1 MAQTIADIPVTTT
14 WQSINTLSSISVGTE
29 IIVDNKTIAVV
40 LMSEGTQPAADSKQG
55 VPLTAYADNLSSRTI
70 KSGSLEVWIRVE
82 SDTGTARIVAQEV

>member
-1 MAQTIADIPVTTT
+1 MAQTIADITVTTA

-40 LMSEGTQPAADSKQG
+40 LMSEGTQPSADSKQG
-55 VPLTAYADNLSSRTI
+55 VPLTTYADNLSSRTI

-82 SDTGTARIVAQEV
+82 SDTGTARIVAQEG